1 MFACLT
7 PALAFGS
14 AAERTPVTFSFPY
27 IFRFLK
33 DQLRFLILFFLKI
46 LTYVIF
52 SFIWSTLVYDFI
64 TYWTWASNGWLHSFG
79 VLDFAGGTPVH
90 ITSGFSALAYALA
103 VGPRRTVDFKKL
115 KPSSPA
121 DIYLG
126 TALLWFGWF
135 GFNG

>member
-1 MFACLT
+1 LQVISKT
-7 PALAFGS
+7 KDNIKN
-14 AAERTPVTFSFPY
+14 SFPKKIQKY
-27 IFRFLK
+27 
-33 DQLRFLILFFLKI
+33 FLKI
-46 LTYVIF
+46 KK
-52 SFIWSTLVYDFI
+52 
-64 TYWTWASNGWLHSFG
+64 
-79 VLDFAGGTPVH
+79 GGTPVH

-135 GFNG
+135 GFNGEFLLKFALNWLILL